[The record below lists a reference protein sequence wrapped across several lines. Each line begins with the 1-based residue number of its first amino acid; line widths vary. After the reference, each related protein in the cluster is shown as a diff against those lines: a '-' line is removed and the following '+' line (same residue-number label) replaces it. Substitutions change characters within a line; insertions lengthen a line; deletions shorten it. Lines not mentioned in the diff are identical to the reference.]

1 MNDSD
6 VNVNVNNWIIDVNI
20 NQSASISDK
29 S

>member
-1 MNDSD
+1 MNDSV
-6 VNVNVNNWIIDVNI
+6 VNVNANNWIIDVNI